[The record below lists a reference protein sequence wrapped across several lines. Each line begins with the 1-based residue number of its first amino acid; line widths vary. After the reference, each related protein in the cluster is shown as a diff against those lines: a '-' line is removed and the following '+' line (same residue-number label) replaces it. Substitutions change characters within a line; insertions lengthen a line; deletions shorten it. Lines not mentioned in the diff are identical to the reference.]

1 MRMLTH
7 RDWLKL
13 TGDWSKC
20 PDQLETSTSPPI
32 ILSLSYGSRF
42 DVLLFGLEMFMLPQ
56 LLLSLQSGKL
66 KNLFFQTVFPF
77 RG

>member
-1 MRMLTH
+1 MNNDATKH
-7 RDWLKL
+7 ETYSVVSKL
-13 TGDWSKC
+13 RYT
-20 PDQLETSTSPPI
+20 I